1 MKPHRDRDDL
11 IRAARSVAEHFKSDR
26 VIAIGS
32 QAILLAWPDAPA
44 NLRRTPEID
53 LYPANRRQWE
63 LDHPGFEA
71 SEEISALFGEMS
83 AFHDSFGFYLDG
95 VDEHT
100 ARMPADWQDRAIAA
114 EIDVYGRT
122 ATLVCPAIEDIA
134 ASKLHRLAEKDI
146 DFLRDCT
153 AAGKLDPAA
162 LRQRFRASR
171 PDPAVLAR
179 GLAFLTGLHRKR
191 P

>member
-11 IRAARSVAEHFKSDR
+11 IRAARSVAEHFKADR
-26 VIAIGS
+26 VVVIGS

-44 NLRRTPEID
+44 SLRRTPEID

-63 LDHPGFEA
+63 IDHPGFEA

-83 AFHDSFGFYLDG
+83 AFHNSFGFYLDG
-95 VDEHT
+95 VDEQT
-100 ARMPADWQDRAIAA
+100 AKLPPDWPDRALAT

-122 ATLVCPAIEDIA
+122 ATLMCPAIEDIA
-134 ASKLHRLAEKDI
+134 VSKLHRLAEKDI
-146 DFLRDCT
+146 DFLRDCA
-153 AAGKLDPAA
+153 AAGKLDLAS
-162 LRQRFRASR
+162 LRKRFRASR
-171 PDPAVLAR
+171 PDPAVLEP
-179 GLAFLTGLHRKR
+179 GLAVLSGLDPKR